1 MNKTVSIHI
10 KGFPF
15 LIEEEAYRKLEAYL
29 HLLKQMLGDQE
40 GADEIVEDIEIR
52 IAELLNTGKGSKQ
65 VVEMKDVEEVLQT
78 LGDPS
83 DYADESENTASFS
96 DTKSKSDSHYGSQKS
111 SERKLYR
118 DEENG
123 QLGGVCAGLAAYL
136 NIDVTIIR
144 LIWAGSFFVF
154 GSGFLLYLLLW
165 IIIPAANSSID
176 RLRMKGKPINVDTVK
191 EEVERAARNVTEK
204 SRSFANKMKEDKKLR
219 KGIST
224 IGRVFRFG
232 ISLCF
237 LFIGF
242 MMSLLLVV
250 VLFGK
255 PQFFPAVST
264 EGFLSINSLSN
275 LIFNDPIDYQLA
287 QLSIY
292 LAAFSLITFFLL
304 GGIVIMFNLKNRW
317 YRFINFGLISLGIIS
332 VITGFVVASRTARDF
347 AVSGDLEKEI
357 ATVSTEQLQIKTMFT
372 SPLSNSDYKVKLNNN
387 DWMLHIEEQSIF
399 SYGIDIY
406 YHTSKDSLF
415 HVLLEKEAK
424 ADRLQTAVNRA
435 KNIRYGA
442 IISGDTITLPNYFS
456 YPKKDK
462 IRAQDVEIHIYIP
475 KGKSI
480 AIDGEKISMDRTA
493 DEREDFDDDDTDEPV
508 VIRGYLKRNGT
519 YRHNY

>member
-15 LIEEEAYRKLEAYL
+15 LIEEEAYKKLEAYL
-29 HLLKQMLGDQE
+29 YLLKQMLGEQE

-52 IAELLNTGKGSKQ
+52 IAELLNSSKGSKQ

-83 DYADESENTASFS
+83 DYADENESTASF
-96 DTKSKSDSHYGSQKS
+96 DNNKSKSDSNYGSQKN

-136 NIDVTIIR
+136 NIDVTVIR

-165 IIIPAANSSID
+165 IIVPAANSSID

-204 SRSFANKMKEDKKLR
+204 SRSFANKMKEDGRVR
-219 KGIST
+219 KGVSS
-224 IGRVFRFG
+224 IGRVVRFG
-232 ISLCF
+232 ISLF
-237 LFIGF
+237 LLFIGF
-242 MMSLLLVV
+242 MLSLLLVV
-250 VLFGK
+250 ILFGK

-264 EGFLSINSLSN
+264 EGLLSLNSLSN
-275 LIFNDPIDYQLA
+275 LIFNEPFDYQLA
-287 QLSIY
+287 QLSVY

-304 GGIVIMFNLKNRW
+304 GGIVMMFNLKNRW
-317 YRFINFGLISLGIIS
+317 YRFINFGLMSIGIIS
-332 VITGFVVASRTARDF
+332 TIIGFLVASRTARDF
-347 AVSGDLEKEI
+347 TVSGDIEKEI
-357 ATVSTEQLQIKTMFT
+357 ATISTEQLQIKTSFT

-387 DWMLHIEEQSIF
+387 DWMLHVEEQSIF

-424 ADRLQTAVNRA
+424 ADRLQNAVNRA
-435 KNIRYGA
+435 KSIRYGA
-442 IISGDTITLPNYFS
+442 LISGDTITLPNYFS

-462 IRAQDVEIHIYIP
+462 IRAQDIEIHIYIP
-475 KGKSI
+475 KGKSV
-480 AIDGEKISMDRTA
+480 AIDGEQISMERTS
-493 DEREDFDDDDTDEPV
+493 EWEDIDDDADDPV
-508 VIRGYLKRNGT
+508 VIRGHLKRNGT

>member
-15 LIEEEAYRKLEAYL
+15 LIEEEAYKKLEAYL
-29 HLLKQMLGDQE
+29 YLLKQMLGDQE

-52 IAELLNTGKGSKQ
+52 IAELLNTRKGSKQ

-83 DYADESENTASFS
+83 DYADESENTASFGES
-96 DTKSKSDSHYGSQKS
+96 KSKSDGQYSSPKS

-136 NIDVTIIR
+136 NIDVTVIR
-144 LIWAGSFFVF
+144 LIWAGSFFIF

-165 IIIPAANSSID
+165 IIVPAANSSID

-204 SRSFANKMKEDKKLR
+204 SRSFANKMKGDGKIR
-219 KGIST
+219 KGVSS
-224 IGRVFRFG
+224 IGRVFRLG
-232 ISLCF
+232 ISLF
-237 LFIGF
+237 LLFIGF
-242 MMSLLLVV
+242 MLSLLLVV
-250 VLFGK
+250 ILFGK

-264 EGFLSINSLSN
+264 EGFLSLNSLSD
-275 LIFNDPIDYQLA
+275 LIFNDPFDYQLA
-287 QLSIY
+287 QLSVY

-304 GGIVIMFNLKNRW
+304 GGIVMMFNLRNRW
-317 YRFINFGLISLGIIS
+317 YRFINLGLISLGIIS
-332 VITGFVVASRTARDF
+332 TIIGFLVASRTARDF
-347 AVSGDLEKEI
+347 TVSGDIEKEI
-357 ATVSTEQLQIKTMFT
+357 AAISTEQLQIKTMFT

-387 DWMLHIEEQSIF
+387 DWMLHVEEQSIF
-399 SYGIDIY
+399 SYGIDVY
-406 YHTSKDSLF
+406 YHPSKDSLF
-415 HVLLEKEAK
+415 HVLLEKETK
-424 ADRLQTAVNRA
+424 ADRLQNAVNRA

-442 IISGDTITLPNYFS
+442 MISGDTITLPNYFS

-462 IRAQDVEIHIYIP
+462 IRAQDIEVHIYIP
-475 KGKSI
+475 KGKSV
-480 AIDGEKISMDRTA
+480 AIDGEQVSMEPNSEQD
-493 DEREDFDDDDTDEPV
+493 DFDDDADEPV